1 MEIHVNCQILIGLI
15 MCASMRNMRF
25 IVWFLLASTFVGATD
40 NASIS
45 ARRKRAASAFHDG
58 ILIVHAV
65 SRLDIAADGYRQD
78 PYFYYFTGLENT
90 IGALLAIDGKSGES
104 WLFLPDHPP
113 YQRRGLQPEALPGA
127 DAANRLGVDHVVDW
141 SELNG
146 FLSRQAGPGARIY
159 YAADV
164 AEYPE
169 LPANLLSA
177 KAPEAPL
184 WIQGILHKYPALE
197 VKEVSGDVNAL
208 MFVQDAGELDALRAA
223 AKTTVTALLAGMHA
237 IRPGVQQR
245 IVESVVES
253 ACWNAGAHGTDFWPW
268 SMSGENAVFPRPFLS
283 LALYDHLS
291 KEMRAGEL
299 VRLDVGC
306 EWQHYQGDLGR
317 TVPVSGHYRDDQRE
331 TWNIFVAA
339 YHAGATALRAGVTV
353 DQVYDV
359 WCSELLRHRAA
370 AKSAL
375 AQHAVDSWSKR
386 ENVPFWQIHATNLL
400 AARPPATL
408 PAGMTVNFE
417 PIASVDG
424 QGFFLED
431 MYLITEEGAELM
443 TPGVPYSAEQI
454 EAAMR

>member
-1 MEIHVNCQILIGLI
+1 
-15 MCASMRNMRF
+15 MRNIRF
-25 IVWFLLASTFVGATD
+25 IVWFLLATTLLGATD
-40 NASIS
+40 NAAIS
-45 ARRKRAASAFHDG
+45 ARRNRAASAFHDG

-65 SRLDIAADGYRQD
+65 SRLDLAADGYRQD
-78 PYFYYFTGLENT
+78 PYFYYLTGLGNT

-113 YQRRGLQPEALPGA
+113 YQKRGLQREVLPGVD
-127 DAANRLGVDHVVDW
+127 DAKRLGIDHVVDW
-141 SELNG
+141 SELDG

-169 LPANLLSA
+169 LPANLLSV

-184 WIQGILHKYPALE
+184 WIQEILHKYPAFE
-197 VKEVSGDVNAL
+197 VKEVMGDVNAL

-223 AKTTVTALLAGMHA
+223 AKTTVTALLGGMHA
-237 IRPGVQQR
+237 IHPGVQQR

-268 SMSGENAVFPRPFLS
+268 SMSGENAVFPRPFFS
-283 LALYDHLS
+283 LAVYDHLN

-317 TVPVSGHYRDDQRE
+317 TVPVSGHYSDDQRE
-331 TWNIFVAA
+331 TWEIFVAA
-339 YHAGATALRAGVTV
+339 YRAGAAALRAGITV
-353 DQVYDV
+353 DQVYEV
-359 WCSELLRHRAA
+359 WRAELLRHRAT

-375 AQHAVDSWSKR
+375 AQHAIDSWSKR

-400 AARPPATL
+400 AAWPPAAL

-417 PIASVDG
+417 PIASADG

-431 MYLITEEGAELM
+431 MYLITREGAELL

>member
-1 MEIHVNCQILIGLI
+1 
-15 MCASMRNMRF
+15 MRNIRF

-40 NASIS
+40 NATIS

-78 PYFYYFTGLENT
+78 PYFYYLTGLENT
-90 IGALLAIDGKSGES
+90 VGALLAIDGKSGES

-113 YQRRGLQPEALPGA
+113 YQKRGLQPEVLPGV
-127 DAANRLGVDHVVDW
+127 DAAKRLGIDHVVDW
-141 SELNG
+141 SELDG
-146 FLSRQAGPGARIY
+146 LLSRQASPGARIY

-184 WIQGILHKYPALE
+184 WIQGILHKYPAFE
-197 VKEVSGDVNAL
+197 VKEVMGDVNAL

-253 ACWNAGAHGTDFWPW
+253 ACWKAGAHGTDFWPW
-268 SMSGENAVFPRPFLS
+268 SMSGENAVFPRPFFS
-283 LALYDHLS
+283 LALYDHLN
-291 KEMRAGEL
+291 KEMRDGEL

-317 TVPVSGHYRDDQRE
+317 TVPVSGHYSDDQGE
-331 TWNIFVAA
+331 TWNIFVDA
-339 YHAGATALRAGVTV
+339 YHAGAAALRAGVTV
-353 DQVYDV
+353 DQVYEV
-359 WCSELLRHRAA
+359 WRAELLRHRAA

-375 AQHAVDSWSKR
+375 AQHAIDSWSKR
-386 ENVPFWQIHATNLL
+386 ENVPFWQIHTTNLL
-400 AARPPATL
+400 AARPPAML

-431 MYLITEEGAELM
+431 MFLITRDGAELL

-454 EAAMR
+454 EEEMR

>member
-1 MEIHVNCQILIGLI
+1 
-15 MCASMRNMRF
+15 MRNIRF
-25 IVWFLLASTFVGATD
+25 IASFLLIATFVGATD
-40 NASIS
+40 NATIG

-78 PYFYYFTGLENT
+78 PYFYYLTGLENT
-90 IGALLAIDGKSGES
+90 VGALLAIDGKSGES
-104 WLFLPDHPP
+104 WLFLPDRPP
-113 YQRRGLQPEALPGA
+113 YQKRGLQPEVLPGA
-127 DAANRLGVDHVVDW
+127 DAAKRMGIDHVVDW
-141 SELNG
+141 SELDG
-146 FLSRQAGPGARIY
+146 FLSRQGPGVRIY

-164 AEYPE
+164 AEYPG
-169 LPANLLSA
+169 LPANLLSV

-184 WIQGILHKYPALE
+184 WIQGILHKYPAFE
-197 VKEVSGDVNAL
+197 VKEVMRDVDAL
-208 MFVQDAGELDALRAA
+208 MFVQDAGEIAALRSA

-268 SMSGENAVFPRPFLS
+268 SMSGENAVFPRPFFS
-283 LALYDHLS
+283 LALYEHLN

-317 TVPVSGHYRDDQRE
+317 TVPVSGHYSDEQRE
-331 TWNIFVAA
+331 IWNIFVAA
-339 YHAGATALRAGVTV
+339 YHAGAAALRAGVTV
-353 DQVYDV
+353 DQVYEV

-375 AQHAVDSWSKR
+375 AQHAIDSWSKR

-400 AARPPATL
+400 ASRPPATL

-417 PIASVDG
+417 PIASIDG

-431 MYLITEEGAELM
+431 MYLITKEGAELL

-454 EAAMR
+454 EEEMR

>member
-1 MEIHVNCQILIGLI
+1 V
-15 MCASMRNMRF
+15 
-25 IVWFLLASTFVGATD
+25 
-40 NASIS
+40 
-45 ARRKRAASAFHDG
+45 
-58 ILIVHAV
+58 
-65 SRLDIAADGYRQD
+65 
-78 PYFYYFTGLENT
+78 
-90 IGALLAIDGKSGES
+90 
-104 WLFLPDHPP
+104 
-113 YQRRGLQPEALPGA
+113 
-127 DAANRLGVDHVVDW
+127 DAAKRLGIDHVVDW
-141 SELNG
+141 SELDG
-146 FLSRQAGPGARIY
+146 LLSRQASPGARIY

-184 WIQGILHKYPALE
+184 WIQGILHRYPAFE
-197 VKEVSGDVNAL
+197 VKEVMGDVNAL

-253 ACWNAGAHGTDFWPW
+253 ACWKAGAHGTDFWPW
-268 SMSGENAVFPRPFLS
+268 SMSGENAVFPRPFFS
-283 LALYDHLS
+283 LALYDHLN
-291 KEMRAGEL
+291 KEMRDGEL

-317 TVPVSGHYRDDQRE
+317 TVPVSGHYSDDQGE
-331 TWNIFVAA
+331 TWNIFVDA
-339 YHAGATALRAGVTV
+339 YHAGAAALRAGVTV
-353 DQVYDV
+353 DQVYEV
-359 WCSELLRHRAA
+359 WRAELLRHRAA

-375 AQHAVDSWSKR
+375 AQHAIDSWSKR
-386 ENVPFWQIHATNLL
+386 ENVPFWQIHTTNLL
-400 AARPPATL
+400 AARPPALL

-431 MYLITEEGAELM
+431 MFLITRDGAELL

-454 EAAMR
+454 EEEMR

>member
-1 MEIHVNCQILIGLI
+1 
-15 MCASMRNMRF
+15 MRNIRF
-25 IVWFLLASTFVGATD
+25 IVWFLLATTFVGATD
-40 NASIS
+40 NATIR
-45 ARRKRAASAFHDG
+45 ARRKRAASEFHDG

-65 SRLDIAADGYRQD
+65 SRLDLAADGYRQD
-78 PYFYYFTGLENT
+78 PYFYYLTGLENT

-113 YQRRGLQPEALPGA
+113 YQKRGLQPEALPGA
-127 DAANRLGVDHVVDW
+127 DAAKRLGIDHVVDW
-141 SELNG
+141 SELDR
-146 FLSRQAGPGARIY
+146 FLSRRAGTGSRIY
-159 YAADV
+159 YAADL

-184 WIQGILHKYPALE
+184 WIQGILHKYPAFE
-197 VKEVSGDVNAL
+197 VKEVMRDVNAL
-208 MFVQDAGELDALRAA
+208 MFVQDADEMDALRSA
-223 AKTTVTALLAGMHA
+223 AKTTVTALLAGLHA

-253 ACWNAGAHGTDFWPW
+253 ACWNSGAHGTDFWPW
-268 SMSGENAVFPRPFLS
+268 SVSGENAVFPRPFFS
-283 LALYDHLS
+283 LALYDHLN

-317 TVPVSGHYRDDQRE
+317 TVPVSGHYSDDQRE
-331 TWNIFVAA
+331 TWDFFVAA
-339 YHAGATALRAGVTV
+339 YRTGAAALRAGTTV
-353 DQVYDV
+353 DQIYEV
-359 WCSELLRHRAA
+359 WRSELLRHRSA

-375 AQHAVDSWSKR
+375 AQHAIDSWSKR

-431 MYLITEEGAELM
+431 MYLITKEGAELL

-454 EAAMR
+454 EEEMR

>member
-1 MEIHVNCQILIGLI
+1 
-15 MCASMRNMRF
+15 MRNIRF

-40 NASIS
+40 NATIS
-45 ARRKRAASAFHDG
+45 ARRKRAGSAFHDG

-78 PYFYYFTGLENT
+78 PYFYCLTGLENT
-90 IGALLAIDGKSGES
+90 VGALLAIDGKSGES

-113 YQRRGLQPEALPGA
+113 YQKRGLQPEVLPGV
-127 DAANRLGVDHVVDW
+127 DAAKRLGIDHVVDW
-141 SELNG
+141 SELDG
-146 FLSRQAGPGARIY
+146 LLSRQASPGARIY

-184 WIQGILHKYPALE
+184 WIQGILHKYPAFE
-197 VKEVSGDVNAL
+197 VKEVMDDVNAL

-245 IVESVVES
+245 FVESVVES
-253 ACWNAGAHGTDFWPW
+253 ACWKAGAHGTDFWPW
-268 SMSGENAVFPRPFLS
+268 SMSGENAVFPRPFFS
-283 LALYDHLS
+283 LALYDHLN
-291 KEMRAGEL
+291 KEMRDGEL

-317 TVPVSGHYRDDQRE
+317 TVPVSGHYSDDQGE
-331 TWNIFVAA
+331 TWNIFVDA
-339 YHAGATALRAGVTV
+339 YHAGAAALRAGVTV
-353 DQVYDV
+353 DQVYEV
-359 WCSELLRHRAA
+359 WRAELLRHRAA

-375 AQHAVDSWSKR
+375 AQHAIDSWSKP

-400 AARPPATL
+400 AAEPPATL

-431 MYLITEEGAELM
+431 MYLITKDGAELL

-454 EAAMR
+454 EEEMR

>member
-1 MEIHVNCQILIGLI
+1 
-15 MCASMRNMRF
+15 
-25 IVWFLLASTFVGATD
+25 
-40 NASIS
+40 
-45 ARRKRAASAFHDG
+45 
-58 ILIVHAV
+58 
-65 SRLDIAADGYRQD
+65 
-78 PYFYYFTGLENT
+78 
-90 IGALLAIDGKSGES
+90 
-104 WLFLPDHPP
+104 
-113 YQRRGLQPEALPGA
+113 LQPEVLPGV
-127 DAANRLGVDHVVDW
+127 DAAKRLGIDHVVDW
-141 SELNG
+141 SELDG
-146 FLSRQAGPGARIY
+146 LLSRQASPGARIY

-184 WIQGILHKYPALE
+184 WIQGILHKYPAFE
-197 VKEVSGDVNAL
+197 VKEVMGDVNAL

-245 IVESVVES
+245 FVESVVES
-253 ACWNAGAHGTDFWPW
+253 ACWKAGAHGTDFWPW
-268 SMSGENAVFPRPFLS
+268 SMSGENAVFPRPFFS
-283 LALYDHLS
+283 LALYDHLN
-291 KEMRAGEL
+291 KEMRDGEL

-317 TVPVSGHYRDDQRE
+317 TVPVSGHYSDDQGE
-331 TWNIFVAA
+331 TWNIFVDA
-339 YHAGATALRAGVTV
+339 YHAGAAALRAGVTV
-353 DQVYDV
+353 DQVYEV
-359 WCSELLRHRAA
+359 WRAELLRHRAA

-375 AQHAVDSWSKR
+375 AQHAIDSWSKR
-386 ENVPFWQIHATNLL
+386 ENVPFWQIHTTNLL
-400 AARPPATL
+400 AARPPAML

-431 MYLITEEGAELM
+431 MYLITRDGAELL

-454 EAAMR
+454 EEEMR